1 MALCPLPCATH
12 TQHWGVPPLAPFLF
26 ELLTFSRLGF
36 LTFFSLLTSDCEAR
50 LSSAQGSCWHLQAKT
65 RVPVEVSAKHLLPLP
80 VGSTVLHGKE
90 PCVPW
95 PPSQD
100 LSTPSV
106 QGHTLHTFL
115 PPSLPS
121 NSHPLAGLVPGM

>member
-1 MALCPLPCATH
+1 MALSPLSFATH
-12 TQHWGVPPLAPFLF
+12 AQSWIVPPLAPFPF
-26 ELLTFSRLGF
+26 ELLTFSSLGF
-36 LTFFSLLTSDCEAR
+36 LTFFSLLTSNCEAR

-65 RVPVEVSAKHLLPLP
+65 RVPVEVSAKHLLLIP
-80 VGSTVLHGKE
+80 VGRTVLHGKE

-106 QGHTLHTFL
+106 QGHTLHTFPSPS
-115 PPSLPS
+115 PP
-121 NSHPLAGLVPGM
+121 NSHPLAGLIPGM